1 MSVAAS
7 RGQPWLRRM
16 SGRDPGETHRASTPL
31 ELLFDLTFVVAV
43 AEAATQLE
51 HALAAGHAV
60 HALAGYAVVFFGL
73 WWAWV
78 NFTWFAS
85 AYDTDDVAY
94 RLLTL
99 VQMAGVLVFAAGIPA
114 AFQHFDYATVVAG

>member
-1 MSVAAS
+1 
-7 RGQPWLRRM
+7 M
-16 SGRDPGETHRASTPL
+16 SGRDPGETGRVSTPL

-43 AEAATQLE
+43 AQAATQL
-51 HALAAGHAV
+51 HLALAHGQTV
-60 HALAGYAVVFFGL
+60 HALAGYAVAFFGL

-85 AYDTDDVAY
+85 AYDTDDVVY

-99 VQMAGVLVFAAGIPA
+99 VQMAGVLVFAAGIPR
-114 AFQHFDYATVVAG
+114 HSSTSTSSRSWSVT

>member
-1 MSVAAS
+1 
-7 RGQPWLRRM
+7 M

-78 NFTWFAS
+78 NFTWFAGLGR
-85 AYDTDDVAY
+85 AD
-94 RLLTL
+94 R
-99 VQMAGVLVFAAGIPA
+99 
-114 AFQHFDYATVVAG
+114 